1 MKNLRLVPDF
11 DRPQTI
17 ENPTFFGFTLQL
29 LCPIFATHLL
39 DNGNNTRFVQ
49 EVLGHNFSKTTQRH
63 TLVSQRFLK
72 WIESPI
78 ERILKNKKIDNHYV
92 KK

>member
-1 MKNLRLVPDF
+1 MKIQISLDLLYNCCTLV
-11 DRPQTI
+11 
-17 ENPTFFGFTLQL
+17 L
-29 LCPIFATHLL
+29 LLIYL
-39 DNGNNTRFVQ
+39 DNGTNTRFVQ

>member
-1 MKNLRLVPDF
+1 LKIQISLGLLYNCCTLV
-11 DRPQTI
+11 
-17 ENPTFFGFTLQL
+17 L
-29 LCPIFATHLL
+29 LLIYL
-39 DNGNNTRFVQ
+39 DNGTNTRFVQ